1 MMHLRAVFY
10 ILIGLLAATA
20 AISQVRLQAIQG
32 EELEGFLREAKIV
45 EAKGIPQGITLPSKL
60 TLEWKG
66 LTHYAAFKRIDDFK
80 GLMKFDGGGVEMN
93 FQDSWKFEIAA
104 YEVDKIIGLG
114 MVPTTLE
121 RTYRGETGSVQFWI
135 EDAMTEGERLQK
147 KLQPPSPA
155 KWNDL
160 LFKER
165 VFDALIYNI
174 DRNLG
179 NRLIT
184 KDWEIVL
191 IDHSRSFRTLDALR
205 QTKDLTRFSRSLLA
219 GLERLNVASLKEKTG
234 KYLTKEQINGLLK
247 RRDRIL
253 ELARKLEAEKAAVI
267 YP

>member
-1 MMHLRAVFY
+1 MHLRAGLY
-10 ILIGLLAATA
+10 IIIGLLVAATA

-32 EELEGFLREAKIV
+32 EELEGYLREAKIV
-45 EAKGIPQGITLPSKL
+45 ESKGIPRGITLPNKL

-66 LTHYAAFKRIDDFK
+66 LTRYAAFKWIDDFK

-121 RTYRGETGSVQFWI
+121 RTYKGQKGSVQFWI

-191 IDHSRSFRTLDALR
+191 IDHSRSFRSFDMLR

-219 GLERLNVASLKEKTG
+219 GLERLNVTTLTQKTG
-234 KYLTKEQINGLLK
+234 KYLTKEQINALLK
-247 RRDRIL
+247 RRDKIL
-253 ELARKLEAEKAAVI
+253 ELARKLETEKTAVI